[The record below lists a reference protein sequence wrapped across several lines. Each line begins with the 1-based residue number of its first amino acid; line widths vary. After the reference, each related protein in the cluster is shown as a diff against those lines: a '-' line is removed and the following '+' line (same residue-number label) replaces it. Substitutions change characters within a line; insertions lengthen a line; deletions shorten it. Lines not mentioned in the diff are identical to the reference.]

1 VDCTDAPTRRT
12 RVRGVVAAASLTA
25 VLATAATAL
34 PAAAQSGEDLPPTV
48 SSAVTIAPGQVDAAL
63 AQLDGVAAD
72 MLARSGVPG
81 MAIAVV
87 HRDRL
92 VYAKGFGVRNTQ
104 TGAPVTPSTVFQL
117 ASVSKPVGATVVSRA
132 VGEGVVSWDTRVIEH
147 LPWFRLKSPSTT
159 RQVTL
164 ADLYSHR
171 SGLPDHAGD
180 LLEDLGYR
188 RNQVLRRLRF
198 LPLRPFR
205 AEYAYT
211 NFGLT
216 AAAEAVARA
225 ARTSWE
231 ELSSRLLYEPL
242 GMTSTSSRHAD
253 YVAAPERADL
263 HVKDGDRWVP
273 RHDRDPDAQSPA
285 GGVSSTVLDMA
296 KWLRLVLAE
305 GAYDGRQL
313 VAAEPLAQ
321 MSTPH
326 ILSGPPAIPAAR
338 SGFYG
343 LGLNIG
349 TDWTGRVR
357 LNHSGA
363 FALGAATVVNML
375 PAEELGIVVL
385 TNGAPVGL
393 AEAVAHTFLDLAE
406 TGRADRDWLTLYG
419 QAFAG
424 MSDPT
429 SRLAGQER
437 PASPRPA
444 RRAAAYVGTYRNRY
458 YGPARVVRRGGGLAI
473 RLGTRREAFPLTHWS
488 GDTFTYMP
496 PGEMASGIS
505 AVTFRGPRGGRLR
518 SVTLEN
524 LDAEG
529 LGTFRRR

>member
-1 VDCTDAPTRRT
+1 MDCTDAPTRRP
-12 RVRGVVAAASLTA
+12 RVRGLVAAASLTVA
-25 VLATAATAL
+25 LATAATAL
-34 PAAAQSGEDLPPTV
+34 PAAAQSDEDAPPPTV
-48 SSAVTIAPGQVDAAL
+48 SAVPIPAGQVDAAI

-72 MLARSGVPG
+72 MLARTGVPG

-92 VYAKGFGVRNTQ
+92 MYAKGFGVRNTQ
-104 TGAPVTPSTVFQL
+104 TGAPVTPNTVFQL

-132 VGEGVVSWDTRVIEH
+132 VGEGVVSWDTRLIEH

-164 ADLYSHR
+164 ADMYSHR

-188 RNQVLRRLRF
+188 RNQVLRRLRY
-198 LPLRPFR
+198 LPLHPFR

-225 ARTSWE
+225 ARTPWDR
-231 ELSSRLLYEPL
+231 LSSRLLYEPL

-253 YVAAPERADL
+253 YAAAPERADL
-263 HVKDGDRWVP
+263 HVKEGDQWVP
-273 RHDRDPDAQSPA
+273 RFDRRPDPQSPA
-285 GGVSSTVLDMA
+285 GGVSSTLLDMA
-296 KWLRLVLAE
+296 KWMRLMLAE
-305 GAYDGRQL
+305 GSYDGRQV

-326 ILSGPPAIPAAR
+326 ILSNPPAVPAAR

-349 TDWTGRVR
+349 NDWTARVR

-385 TNGAPVGL
+385 TNGAPIGL
-393 AEAVAHTFLDLAE
+393 PEAVAHTFLDLAE
-406 TGRADRDWLTLYG
+406 TGRAERDWLAAYG

-424 MSDPT
+424 LSEPAG
-429 SRLAGQER
+429 RLAGQER
-437 PASPRPA
+437 PANPRPA

-473 RLGTRREAFPLTHWS
+473 RLGALREALPLTHWS

-505 AVTFRGPRGGRLR
+505 AVTFTRPRGGRPR
-518 SVTLEN
+518 AVTLEN